1 MTACGEN
8 NETTFRHC
16 DSGDMGVGGVPNLG
30 PRCPGPATFALD
42 NYRPECSHFSV
53 LVIIQDSLDQ
63 DSGSRLHRENP
74 TGFSLNL
81 RIPYETMARTRAEN
95 SRMS

>member
-8 NETTFRHC
+8 TETTFRHC

-42 NYRPECSHFSV
+42 NY
-53 LVIIQDSLDQ
+53 
-63 DSGSRLHRENP
+63 
-74 TGFSLNL
+74 
-81 RIPYETMARTRAEN
+81 
-95 SRMS
+95 